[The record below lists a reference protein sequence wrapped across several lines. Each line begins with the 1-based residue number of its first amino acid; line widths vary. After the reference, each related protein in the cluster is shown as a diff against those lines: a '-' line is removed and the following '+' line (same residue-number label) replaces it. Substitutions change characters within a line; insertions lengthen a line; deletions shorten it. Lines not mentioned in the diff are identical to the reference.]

1 MARPSDPRIA
11 QRRSERRRRELRF
24 RRRRLDLLQDLGL
37 AVVATI
43 VLITLTAGLG
53 VLLLLVIAAGGVRVA
68 SVVVPRALRRRRAKR
83 V

>member
-1 MARPSDPRIA
+1 
-11 QRRSERRRRELRF
+11 
-24 RRRRLDLLQDLGL
+24 LQDLGL

-53 VLLLLVIAAGGVRVA
+53 VLLLLVIAAGGARVA
-68 SVVVPRALRRRRAKR
+68 SVVVPRVLRRRRLRR